1 VRQRE
6 ARVSCPRFLFSVDG
20 IVVYSKG
27 VSLSATMFCEH
38 ALDKLV
44 RDFLRCGS
52 PAFAEDCVLRQ
63 KLVFE
68 RGGRDEL
75 N

>member
-1 VRQRE
+1 
-6 ARVSCPRFLFSVDG
+6 
-20 IVVYSKG
+20 
-27 VSLSATMFCEH
+27 LSATMFCEH